1 MERYSQYK
9 DNGVHWIGNI
19 PSHWKTCS
27 VRAYT
32 QEYVEKNK
40 PEKTR
45 ELLALSYALGVTLYR
60 DKQFNMDRVKE
71 NYEDYKIVYENV
83 LVVSPNDIIKGSAYV
98 SKYYGC
104 ISPMYFT
111 FKSRFKDPTYLL
123 YLSYL
128 LRTKQAG
135 RTFFSLA
142 KGLIGSI
149 LDNGKYVT
157 RRMSVSRYDLL
168 SFKVVMPPLSEQ
180 RSIVTYLDKKSSLIE
195 SIIADKEK
203 EIQLLQELKQ
213 KTIAEAVT
221 KGLNPNVK
229 MKDSGIS
236 WLGMIPENWEMRKLS
251 QVSYEH
257 FISNKTVH
265 HQNLLSL
272 SYGRIIRKDIN
283 KTEGLLPASFDT
295 YQIVEDGNIVLRLTD
310 LQNDQKSLRV
320 GLAKEE
326 GIVTSAYVCLGV
338 YDSMI
343 PAYLYNILHSYDI
356 KKLFYSMGGGIRQ
369 GLNWQG
375 LKKIDIP
382 LPPLD
387 EQQAIVAYIE
397 EKCQKIDTLIT
408 ELQAEID
415 YLKEYKQ
422 RLIAD
427 VVTGQ
432 VNVQNETI

>member
-1 MERYSQYK
+1 MERYHLYKATSMQWLREIPNHWEERKISSIFRERREKVSDKDYAPLSVSKQGVTPQLETAVKTENGDNRKLVLAGDFVVNSRSDRKGSCGVSQL
-9 DNGVHWIGNI
+9 DGSVSLINI
-19 PSHWKTCS
+19 VLEPSTDINKMYFHHLARSNDYIEEYYRLGRGIVADLWTTRYSELKGMMIPLPPLVEQEKIVSYLESKTLKID
-27 VRAYT
+27 A
-32 QEYVEKNK
+32 YVE
-40 PEKTR
+40 
-45 ELLALSYALGVTLYR
+45 
-60 DKQFNMDRVKE
+60 
-71 NYEDYKIVYENV
+71 
-83 LVVSPNDIIKGSAYV
+83 
-98 SKYYGC
+98 
-104 ISPMYFT
+104 
-111 FKSRFKDPTYLL
+111 
-123 YLSYL
+123 
-128 LRTKQAG
+128 
-135 RTFFSLA
+135 
-142 KGLIGSI
+142 
-149 LDNGKYVT
+149 
-157 RRMSVSRYDLL
+157 
-168 SFKVVMPPLSEQ
+168 
-180 RSIVTYLDKKSSLIE
+180 
-195 SIIADKEK
+195 DKEK
-203 EIQLLQELKQ
+203 EILLLQELKQ
-213 KTIAEAVT
+213 KEIAEAVT

-229 MKDSGIS
+229 VKDSDIS
-236 WLGMIPENWEMRKLS
+236 WIGMIPEHWELRRLS

-283 KTEGLLPASFDT
+283 KTDGLLPASFDT

-338 YDSMI
+338 FDTML
-343 PAYLYNILHSYDI
+343 PAYLYNVLHSFDI

-387 EQQAIVAYIE
+387 EQRAIVAYIE
-397 EKCQKIDTLIT
+397 EKCQKVDTLIT

-432 VNVQNETI
+432 VNVQNKI

>member
-1 MERYSQYK
+1 MERYNEYMDS
-9 DNGVHWIGNI
+9 NVSWIGMI
-19 PSHWKTCS
+19 PKHWETKQLRSFLTLFTEKGHGEAQLLS
-27 VRAYT
+27 V
-32 QEYVEKNK
+32 
-40 PEKTR
+40 TR
-45 ELLALSYALGVTLYR
+45 EQGVIVRDKEDKDENHNYVPEDLSGYKYIERGDFAINKMKAWQGSYAVSDYCGIVSPAYFTCKLQGVN
-60 DKQFNMDRVKE
+60 KQFFSRAIRSKAYIPFFTQYSKGIRVGQWDLNPNALKSIPFFLPPLVE
-71 NYEDYKIVYENV
+71 QEKIVSYLE
-83 LVVSPNDIIKGSAYV
+83 SKTSKIDAYV
-98 SKYYGC
+98 
-104 ISPMYFT
+104 
-111 FKSRFKDPTYLL
+111 
-123 YLSYL
+123 
-128 LRTKQAG
+128 
-135 RTFFSLA
+135 
-142 KGLIGSI
+142 
-149 LDNGKYVT
+149 
-157 RRMSVSRYDLL
+157 
-168 SFKVVMPPLSEQ
+168 
-180 RSIVTYLDKKSSLIE
+180 
-195 SIIADKEK
+195 ADKEI

-213 KTIAEAVT
+213 KTITEVVT
-221 KGLNPNVK
+221 KGLNLNVK

-236 WLGMIPENWEMRKLS
+236 WIGKIPEHWEMRKLS

-382 LPPLD
+382 LPPID
-387 EQQAIVAYIE
+387 EQRAIVSYIE

-415 YLKEYKQ
+415 HLKEYKQ

-432 VNVQNETI
+432 VNVQNEI